1 MGAEKKF
8 SDYFLLIIR
17 WICPHGCLY
26 LDLFRILEETSKTKN
41 KQMGLQPSSEQQQN
55 FKAFAGI
62 GECPSSTADKCS
74 RKAHDRGSDS
84 ASNSN

>member
-1 MGAEKKF
+1 VSVFGFVSNSRRNE
-8 SDYFLLIIR
+8 
-17 WICPHGCLY
+17 
-26 LDLFRILEETSKTKN
+26 KN

-55 FKAFAGI
+55 FKAFTGI
-62 GECPSSTADKCS
+62 GECPSSTADECS